1 MGVWPRKILAIG
13 LGLAGVIY
21 LVAPTQGQAP
31 KGDTGVRAAAAN
43 GANNGARTTGAL
55 QPATPTVVGT
65 VDLDKVFKNYDKVKA
80 AMKDLS
86 SQIQIRKGE
95 LMKFDE
101 EARQEAD
108 MARKFQPGSP
118 DFRKHEDRITELK
131 AKIEAGREQ
140 YQRELEIRQA
150 ESMSILYQEVSAYAG
165 WVAKQR
171 GITVVMV
178 ASNTRPSG
186 SDPNSV
192 LAAVNRPVIYSDA
205 RNDITDDVIHY
216 LNQTYNKMGKQ
227 AEKPAG
233 RQQPA
238 ARGDGAGDAAGPGAG
253 AGATPRPGFS
263 GQ

>member
-13 LGLAGVIY
+13 LGLAAVIY
-21 LVAPTQGQAP
+21 LVAPTQGDGP

-43 GANNGARTTGAL
+43 GTNNGARTTGSL
-55 QPATPTVVGT
+55 QPASQTVVGT
-65 VDLDKVFKNYDKVKA
+65 IDLDKVFKNYDKVKA

-86 SQIQIRKGE
+86 SQIQVRKGE

-118 DFRKHEDRITELK
+118 DYRKHEDRITELR

-140 YQRELEIRQA
+140 YQRELELRQA
-150 ESMSILYQEVSAYAG
+150 ETMAILYQEVEAYSG

-171 GITVVMV
+171 GITHVMV
-178 ASNTRPSG
+178 ASRTRPSG

-192 LAAVNRPVIYSDA
+192 LAAVNRPVIYADA
-205 RNDITDDVIHY
+205 RNDITDDVILY

-238 ARGDGAGDAAGPGAG
+238 ARGDGAGVGAA
-253 AGATPRPGFS
+253 PRPGFD